1 MFGYYNTKHV
11 ILAFKFMRKKRFT
24 RKKQVVYEKRRL
36 VEYYK
41 IADKLHRLDNIPVV
55 KCTYGGR
62 TFVMHNRKFTKK
74 SLPNY
79 VMPFQIAHVSN

>member
-1 MFGYYNTKHV
+1 MFTLIKYNDACLIRDMFGYYKTKHV

-41 IADKLHRLDNIPVV
+41 IADKLDNLDNIPVV
-55 KCTYGGR
+55 KCTYGGK
-62 TFVMHNRKFTKK
+62 TFVM
-74 SLPNY
+74 L
-79 VMPFQIAHVSN
+79 